1 MSTWYWLLHQSL
13 DIAQNPEEICQ
24 SSGFLVKS
32 SINKNR
38 HNSGTKNDSVS
49 SWPPE
54 NIGKP
59 IRFFDFFRK
68 GVQKGKLARYCSK

>member
-1 MSTWYWLLHQSL
+1 MYFLIFGAFWKSSLDTPMSTWYWLLHQSL

-49 SWPPE
+49 S
-54 NIGKP
+54 
-59 IRFFDFFRK
+59 
-68 GVQKGKLARYCSK
+68 